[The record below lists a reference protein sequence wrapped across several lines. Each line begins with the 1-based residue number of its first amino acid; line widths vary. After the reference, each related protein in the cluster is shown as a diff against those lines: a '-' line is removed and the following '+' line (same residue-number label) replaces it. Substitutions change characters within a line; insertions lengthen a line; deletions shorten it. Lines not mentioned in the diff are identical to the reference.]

1 MRTVFNSKS
10 FKKDM
15 DNIMNYSVG
24 FLEGV
29 HRGKNQL
36 LHTVGVETIEVL
48 KEFIDA
54 SARVDPEVLHHVYE
68 WNMVGSPS
76 ARLYDLSYTV
86 SGLGLS
92 IRSSFKQSTSIK
104 AGSRVPFY
112 DKANIIENG
121 IPVVIRPTRAKAL
134 RFEQDGEEVF
144 TKSPVT
150 VENPGGTAAE
160 KGFERTLDIFFN
172 RYFTQAFL
180 KTSGIGKYLSN
191 PDVYKK
197 NLAAGRRGGRAKGI
211 DTGYRWIANAG
222 VGR

>member
-1 MRTVFNSKS
+1 MKTVFDSKS

-15 DNIMNYSVG
+15 NNIMNYSIG

-29 HRGKNQL
+29 HRGKNAF
-36 LHTVGVETIEVL
+36 LHVVGVETIELL
-48 KEFIDA
+48 KEFIDS
-54 SARVDPEVLHHVYE
+54 SARVNPEVLHHVYE
-68 WNMVGSPS
+68 WNLVGSPS
-76 ARLYDLSYTV
+76 ARLYDINYTV

-92 IRSSFKQSTSIK
+92 IKSSFKQSTTIK

-112 DKANIIENG
+112 DKANIVENG
-121 IPVVIRPTRAKAL
+121 IPVVIKPTKAKAL
-134 RFEQDGEEVF
+134 RFEQDGAEIF

-160 KGFERTLDIFFN
+160 KGFEKTLDIFFN

-191 PDVYKK
+191 PEVYKK
-197 NLAAGRRGGRAKGI
+197 NLSAGRRGGKAKGI
-211 DTGYRWIANAG
+211 ETGYRWIANAG
-222 VGR
+222 VRR

>member
-1 MRTVFNSKS
+1 MKTVFDSKS

-15 DNIMNYSVG
+15 NNIMNYSIG

-29 HRGKNQL
+29 HRGKNAF
-36 LHTVGVETIEVL
+36 LHVVGVETIELL
-48 KEFIDA
+48 KEFIDS
-54 SARVDPEVLHHVYE
+54 SARVNPEVLHHVYE
-68 WNMVGSPS
+68 WNLVGSPS
-76 ARLYDLSYTV
+76 ARLYDINYTI

-92 IRSSFKQSTSIK
+92 IRSSFKQSTTIK

-121 IPVVIRPTRAKAL
+121 IPVVIRPTKAKAL
-134 RFEQDGEEVF
+134 RFEQDGVEIF
-144 TKSPVT
+144 TKSSVT
-150 VENPGGTAAE
+150 VENSGGTAAE
-160 KGFERTLDIFFN
+160 KGFEKTLDIFFN

-191 PDVYKK
+191 PEVYKK
-197 NLAAGRRGGRAKGI
+197 NLAAGRRGGKAKGI
-211 DTGYRWIANAG
+211 ETGYRWIANAG

>member
-1 MRTVFNSKS
+1 LKTVFDSKS

-15 DNIMNYSVG
+15 NNIMNYSIG

-29 HRGKNQL
+29 HRGKNAF
-36 LHTVGVETIEVL
+36 LHVVGVETIELL
-48 KEFIDA
+48 KEFID
-54 SARVDPEVLHHVYE
+54 SNARVNPEVLHHVYE
-68 WNMVGSPS
+68 WNLVGSPS
-76 ARLYDLSYTV
+76 ARLYDINYTV

-92 IRSSFKQSTSIK
+92 IKSSFKQSTTIK

-112 DKANIIENG
+112 DKANIVENG
-121 IPVVIRPTRAKAL
+121 IPVVIKPTKAKAL
-134 RFEQDGEEVF
+134 RFEQDGAEIF

-160 KGFERTLDIFFN
+160 KGFEKTLDIFFN

-191 PDVYKK
+191 PEVYKK
-197 NLAAGRRGGRAKGI
+197 NLSAGRRGGKVKGI
-211 DTGYRWIANAG
+211 ETGYRWIANAG

>member
-1 MRTVFNSKS
+1 LRTVFNSKS

-29 HRGKNQL
+29 HRGKNLL
-36 LHTVGVETIEVL
+36 LHTIGVETIEVL
-48 KEFIDA
+48 KEFIDT
-54 SARVDPEVLHHVYE
+54 SARVDPEILHHVYE

-134 RFEQDGEEVF
+134 RFEQNGEEVF

-160 KGFERTLDIFFN
+160 KGFEKVIDVFFN

-180 KTSGIGKYLSN
+180 KTSGIGRYLSN

-197 NLAAGRRGGRAKGI
+197 NLAAGRRGGRSKGI